1 MEINVRDFDLRRAI
15 LVVLLAADCEL
26 SSSDVVDRLHAVHGI
41 DLDGRQ
47 KVSSRRRVSDTLDRL
62 SGVAG
67 AGVCAA
73 IDILRCRRQCHR
85 QKCRSVAGGRLTGG
99 DHVVERCGVEADTVP
114 GNDVCDW
121 YP

>member
-47 KVSSRRRVSDTLDRL
+47 KVSLRRRVSDTLRSL
-62 SGVAG
+62 ERRGW
-67 AGVCAA
+67 
-73 IDILRCRRQCHR
+73 CRRVR
-85 QKCRSVAGGRLTGG
+85 RDRYLAVSSAVPSPRVPFRRWRSVNWWRPRGRAL
-99 DHVVERCGVEADTVP
+99 RR
-114 GNDVCDW
+114 
-121 YP
+121 